1 VNRLSTAPLYER
13 SVFALSWLAAGS
25 LALGAA
31 PVLAQEHPPQREWV
45 YTVHADVVSGDQYPA
60 ALLMSPKVVKPSENA
75 AGLGHGYLAIGNY
88 SKRPMEVTLAWD
100 EASLWKPGDS
110 KCKPGGC
117 EVSVR
122 FGTTSAMKFT
132 AVQDKHSPTLILHDG
147 HALIGAAARHVGLIE
162 VEVRTMRNGLVAM
175 QFATASRLETAK
187 LSTGKK

>member
-1 VNRLSTAPLYER
+1 LPTALLHEP
-13 SVFALSWLAAGS
+13 SVLVLSWLAAGS

-45 YTVHADVVSGDQYPA
+45 YTTHADVVSGDQYPA
-60 ALLMSPKVVKPSENA
+60 AFLMSPKVVRPSENA
-75 AGLGHGYLAIGNY
+75 AGAGHGYLAIGNY
-88 SKRPMEVTLAWD
+88 AKRPMEVALAWD

-122 FGTTSAMKFT
+122 FGATSVMTFT
-132 AVQDKHSPTLILHDG
+132 AVQDKHSPTLILQGG
-147 HALIGAAARHVGLIE
+147 HALIGAATRHVGSIE
-162 VEVRTMRNGLVAM
+162 VEVRTTRNGLVAM
-175 QFATASRLETAK
+175 QFVTASPLQTVK